1 MELYEDNKK
10 IEKKMKRRKKVNDI
24 NKTKNQFIKKQK

>member
-10 IEKKMKRRKKVNDI
+10 IEKKMKRRKKVNDV
-24 NKTKNQFIKKQK
+24 NKTVYQKTEMKL

>member
-1 MELYEDNKK
+1 MKTIKK
-10 IEKKMKRRKKVNDI
+10 QKKRTKRRKKVNDI

>member
-1 MELYEDNKK
+1 MKTIKK
-10 IEKKMKRRKKVNDI
+10 QKKKMKRRKKVNDI